1 MYMKNEEKL
10 KIVNINLYTSIAF
23 IFTVIVSTLL
33 TYNEKLE
40 LLEQKPLFDKNNEKA
55 ITSINRFIL
64 IVIAIVFVYTAYQ
77 EYKLNQT
84 EGKKNKTKVSLIN
97 FIINDAQLI
106 ITIVIA
112 LLPLIYPDDSEQI
125 NILIP

>member
-1 MYMKNEEKL
+1 MKNEEKL